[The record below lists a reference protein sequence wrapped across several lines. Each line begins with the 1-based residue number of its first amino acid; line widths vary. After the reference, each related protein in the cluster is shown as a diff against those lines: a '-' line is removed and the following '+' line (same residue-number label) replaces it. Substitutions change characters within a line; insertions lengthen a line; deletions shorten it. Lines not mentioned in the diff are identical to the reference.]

1 MRNSLRRPGL
11 QRHRHGCS
19 RGPLAYLT
27 LWPTGGTTP
36 LVSTLNDVDAS
47 IVANAAIVPAGT
59 DGSINSYVTDLMLDI
74 SGYFAP

>member
-1 MRNSLRRPGL
+1 
-11 QRHRHGCS
+11 
-19 RGPLAYLT
+19 
-27 LWPTGGTTP
+27 
-36 LVSTLNDVDAS
+36 LNDVDAS